1 MHGDW
6 HRDLSRQKNT
16 HSGRARC
23 RVFCPR
29 IVCQPLWISGLPIFR
44 WNGFCRFDFLGFLFP
59 YFLVCSMPSYGH
71 DISLLR
77 DVRDGCMKHNPHV
90 TFYLA
95 RPNPYLAPSDLPW
108 CLVFSSIFWCPS
120 SIERPWPNIIGWI
133 LIYVMFL
140 TMSKAEIHMLSKG
153 CHEKKQCRCGAW
165 T

>member
-1 MHGDW
+1 MRKKQKKISTRAAAIDNRRW
-6 HRDLSRQKNT
+6 EERQVSPPCTGTDIVTYPAKKNT

-44 WNGFCRFDFLGFLFP
+44 WNGFCRFDFFGVPLPLFLM
-59 YFLVCSMPSYGH
+59 CSMPSYGH

-95 RPNPYLAPSDLPW
+95 RPNPYLAPSDLP
-108 CLVFSSIFWCPS
+108 
-120 SIERPWPNIIGWI
+120 
-133 LIYVMFL
+133 
-140 TMSKAEIHMLSKG
+140 
-153 CHEKKQCRCGAW
+153 
-165 T
+165 